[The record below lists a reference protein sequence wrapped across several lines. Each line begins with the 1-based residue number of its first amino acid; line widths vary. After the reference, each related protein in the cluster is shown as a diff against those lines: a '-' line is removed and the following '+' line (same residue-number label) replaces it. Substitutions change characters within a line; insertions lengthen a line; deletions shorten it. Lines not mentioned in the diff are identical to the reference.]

1 MTSCRLLAQTHII
14 PGRRLTYVRDI
25 SIQTREGVK
34 QLATKDDIAEM
45 FQRFHLAAQTEERTS
60 IFMVNFDRDR
70 KTLVQRGHIY
80 DDISK
85 CFDSGNR
92 VALWGLGGVG

>member
-25 SIQTREGVK
+25 SIQISERVK
-34 QLATKDDIAEM
+34 QLATKDDIDEM
-45 FQRFHLAAQTEERTS
+45 LRFRLAAQTKEERTS
-60 IFMVNFDRDR
+60 IFMVNFDRDP
-70 KTLVQRGHIY
+70 KTLVRRGHIY